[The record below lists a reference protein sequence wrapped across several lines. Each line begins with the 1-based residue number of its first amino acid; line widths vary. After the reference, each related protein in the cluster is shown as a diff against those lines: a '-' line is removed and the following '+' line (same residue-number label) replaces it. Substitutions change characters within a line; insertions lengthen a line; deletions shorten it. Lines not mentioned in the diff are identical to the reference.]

1 MGAFDSMNSHGSGTG
16 RVSPAM
22 ITGLAAFMLAL
33 IMAFVKI
40 EWAAAPLSVFLL
52 LCLAAPF
59 FPFQGFFL
67 PIVSRGNAC
76 GRVVAVTFDDG
87 PDPVTTGPLLHL
99 LQRHDVKAVFF
110 VTGVNAEKNGDLIGE
125 ILAQGHDIGNHSYRH
140 DPFLMLRPSGTL
152 AREIDA
158 AQTVLHRFG
167 ISPIAF
173 RPPVGITSPKLAA
186 VLKDNGLYCLTFSC
200 RANDFGNRRIDG
212 LAGKILKKV
221 KPNDI
226 ILLHDVL
233 PRPDGDADRWL
244 HEVDDI
250 LSGLKHKGL
259 QVRPLAELIGKPIMT
274 RFTMIAKDNECLS
287 VHKKY

>member
-1 MGAFDSMNSHGSGTG
+1 L
-16 RVSPAM
+16 AM
-22 ITGLAAFMLAL
+22 ITGLAAFVLAL

-52 LCLAAPF
+52 FCLAAPF
-59 FPFQGFFL
+59 YPCLGFYL
-67 PIVSRGNAC
+67 PIVSRGNVDAPA
-76 GRVVAVTFDDG
+76 VAVTFDDG
-87 PDPVTTGPLLHL
+87 PDPITTGPLLNL
-99 LQRHDVKAVFF
+99 LKRHAVKAAFF
-110 VTGVNAEKNGDLIGE
+110 VTGVNAEKNGDLIEE

-140 DPFLMLRPSGTL
+140 DPFLMLRSYGTL

-167 ISPIAF
+167 ISPVAF
-173 RPPVGITSPKLAA
+173 RPPVGITSPKLAD
-186 VLKDNGLYCLTFSC
+186 VLKDKGLYCLTFSC
-200 RANDFGNRRIDG
+200 RANDFGNRRIHG
-212 LAGKILKKV
+212 LAGKILRKV

-226 ILLHDVL
+226 ILLHDVQ
-233 PRPDGDADRWL
+233 PRSDRDADLWL

-274 RFTMIAKDNECLS
+274 RGYHNC
-287 VHKKY
+287 